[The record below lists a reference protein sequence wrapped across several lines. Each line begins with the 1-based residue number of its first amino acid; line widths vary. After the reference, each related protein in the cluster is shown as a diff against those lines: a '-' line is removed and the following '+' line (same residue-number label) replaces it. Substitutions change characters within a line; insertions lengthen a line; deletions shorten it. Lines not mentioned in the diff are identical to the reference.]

1 MFFGKLSLKA
11 EREDRSFGDCE
22 DLSGAGASESRNRFV
37 IGGKQQCNPYEDQEG
52 APSVKTLTEA
62 IPEQGTTDT
71 PETGW

>member
-1 MFFGKLSLKA
+1 VFFGRLSLTA
-11 EREDRSFGDCE
+11 ESRIRSFGDCSI
-22 DLSGAGASESRNRFV
+22 LSGTGESESRNRFV

-52 APSVKTLTEA
+52 APSVKILTEA